1 VKPGF
6 TARWIVT
13 AFASA
18 AFAASFLAAQ
28 APEGPQSD
36 PPPAT
41 PLPKSPL
48 PRPAP
53 TGERIT
59 VPAGT
64 RVGVNLENGISTA
77 SAKPGDS
84 VYFRTSFP
92 ITINNKV
99 VMPVGSYLRG
109 EVSDAKRPGRIK
121 GRGELRIRLN
131 TLVLPN
137 GYTVDLN
144 AEPRSTDSGS
154 NTKTDQEGKITGP
167 GGKGKDVETVATTT
181 VAGAGI
187 GGIAGGGK
195 GAGIGAGIGG
205 LAGLAAVLLSRGPE
219 AQLPRGSSM
228 DLVLER
234 DLSLDAD
241 QIRYTNVGQPNTV
254 VVQPANP

>member
-18 AFAASFLAAQ
+18 TFAASFLAAQ
-28 APEGPQSD
+28 APEGPQTD

-41 PLPKSPL
+41 PVPKSSL
-48 PRPAP
+48 PRPTP

-154 NTKTDQEGKITGP
+154 NTKTDSEGKISGP
-167 GGKGKDVETVATTT
+167 AGKGKDVETVATTT

-234 DLSLDAD
+234 DLTLDAD
-241 QIRYTNVGQPNTV
+241 QIHYTNVGQPNTV
-254 VVQPANP
+254 IVPPANP